1 MTRGRL
7 LVRGVQTAVLVLLVW
22 FIYRALEG
30 ELRQLTWAD
39 VARWRPDAVTLAASL
54 ALLVGVY
61 IAHAFL
67 WRTIVRDLK
76 LGDLSVR
83 DTVRVYFVA
92 SLGRYVPGKVWAL
105 AGMAVLAGRAG
116 LAPVASTAAAV
127 IGQIAFLSTG
137 MLFLGVTLPQW
148 RTELDGGAAYG
159 PWAGALV
166 IVLITGGALLWLAMA
181 TPWGHQLRDGIADRL
196 GDRAGEKLRAAF
208 LLADRISVRGA
219 AAWALGYGLTWVA
232 LAAAFVIFVLAFAP
246 DLAGE
251 WRYLGG
257 TIAASYLVGYLLPLP
272 AGIGGRETVM
282 IVLLRSVLPDA
293 GAAVVISVLSRVWFT
308 AAELVPL
315 ALLPILP
322 AGRPKEDQI

>member
-7 LVRGVQTAVLVLLVW
+7 LVRGVQTVVLLLLIW

-39 VARWRPDAVTLAASL
+39 VTRWRPDAVTIAASFV
-54 ALLVGVY
+54 LLVGVY
-61 IAHAFL
+61 VAHALL
-67 WRTIVRDLK
+67 WRTILRDLQ
-76 LGDLSVR
+76 LGDLSFR
-83 DTVRVYFVA
+83 ETIRVYFAA

-116 LAPVASTAAAV
+116 LPPVASTAAAV
-127 IGQIAFLSTG
+127 LGQIAFLATG
-137 MLFLGVTLPQW
+137 MLFLAVTLPQW
-148 RTELDGGAAYG
+148 RAELHGSGGYG
-159 PWAGALV
+159 PWAVALV
-166 IVLITGGALLWLAMA
+166 IALTTGGALLWLAVA
-181 TPWGHQLRDGIADRL
+181 TPWGHRLRERIAGSL
-196 GDRAGEKLRAAF
+196 GERAGEKLRAAF
-208 LLADRISVRGA
+208 TLADRISIRGA
-219 AAWALGYGLTWVA
+219 AVWGLAYGLTWIA
-232 LAAAFVIFVLAFAP
+232 LGGAFVLFVLAFAP

-251 WRYLGG
+251 WRYLAG
-257 TIAASYLVGYLLPLP
+257 TIAASYLVGYVLPVP

-315 ALLPILP
+315 ALLPMLP
-322 AGRPKEDQI
+322 AGRPEEDPI